1 MNASQLFIAFY
12 TLVRKEFTRVLRIWP
27 QTILPPAITAGLY
40 FLIFGTVIGDR
51 IGLIHGFPYIEF
63 IVPGIVMSSLINS
76 SFMNTSFSFYSSK
89 FNHSIEEIQVSPMPN
104 HLIIWGYVS
113 GGILRGVL
121 VGAMVFAISAFFTH
135 VLPAHPMF
143 CILTAMLSSTLFSML
158 GLING
163 MLANNF
169 DDVSWIPSFIITPLT
184 YLGGVFYS
192 IESLPTIWQQI
203 SLFNPIVY
211 IVSAFRFSILG
222 NWTANSYL
230 SIVCILL
237 LNAILYVMTLK
248 IMDRSIK

>member
-113 GGILRGVL
+113 GGILRGCWL
-121 VGAMVFAISAFFTH
+121 GPWCLRFLH
-135 VLPAHPMF
+135 
-143 CILTAMLSSTLFSML
+143 FSHMYCPH
-158 GLING
+158 IQC
-163 MLANNF
+163 F
-169 DDVSWIPSFIITPLT
+169 VS
-184 YLGGVFYS
+184 
-192 IESLPTIWQQI
+192 
-203 SLFNPIVY
+203 
-211 IVSAFRFSILG
+211 
-222 NWTANSYL
+222 
-230 SIVCILL
+230 
-237 LNAILYVMTLK
+237 
-248 IMDRSIK
+248 